1 MDENWGEWRNE
12 LKSGLDRVTEKIGK
26 LISHAEKQGLPPY
39 LEPITLSSTK
49 QTLKRRGYTFAY
61 LLVSQETLAA
71 LGTSLINLQMGT
83 MTVQMQAGQ
92 GLVQIPL
99 VSEECR
105 YWVDGLDGSWDAV
118 VLLAMQKMI

>member
-1 MDENWGEWRNE
+1 MEENWAEWRNE
-12 LKSGLDRVTEKIGK
+12 LKTGLDTLAEKLGK
-26 LISHAEKQGLPPY
+26 LISHSELRSVPPY

-49 QTLKRRGYTFAY
+49 QTLKRRQYTFAY

-71 LGTSLINLQMGT
+71 LGSSLINLQMGT
-83 MTVQMQAGQ
+83 MLVQMQAGQ

-105 YWVDGLDGSWDAV
+105 YWVDGLDESWDAV